1 MESVSLWNQIGQT
14 IGEMIGLILN
24 WTRDTVWRYAPGFL
38 SGLLV
43 LVLGWLMAAI
53 GRNVVRKLLRALGLD
68 VVAERTG
75 ARRYLQDHEI
85 KMPPSAMA
93 GWLVYI
99 VIVYAALVMAFER
112 MSLEAGRRLLT
123 DVASFIPKILVVVL
137 LLALGV
143 WLSRWIGGLLGRAAR
158 LAGVPF
164 HELIGTLVRIG
175 GIVLAVVVSLDYLGL
190 ASRQTLLVGLA
201 VIALGFIAMGVLF
214 AVCARDLVGN
224 LLARNFVAGE
234 FKIGD
239 RIRVGAIE
247 GRVESI
253 GANVLRLRNGDTSH
267 LVPHG
272 QLVREPIE
280 RLGPAEPQ
288 PATAGLPLP

>member
-1 MESVSLWNQIGQT
+1 MESVSLWNEIGQT
-14 IGEMIGLILN
+14 VGEMIGLILT
-24 WTRDTVWRYAPGFL
+24 WTRETVWLYAPGFL

-43 LVLGWLMAAI
+43 LLLGWLMAAI
-53 GRNVVRKLLRALGLD
+53 GRNVVTKLLRAFGLD

-75 ARRYLQDHEI
+75 ARRYLQDREI
-85 KMPPSAMA
+85 KMAPSAMA

-99 VIVYAALVMAFER
+99 VILYAALVMAFER
-112 MSLEAGRRLLT
+112 MSLEAGSRLLT

-143 WLSRWIGGLLGRAAR
+143 WLSRWLGGLLGRAAR

-164 HELIGTLVRIG
+164 HEMIGTLVRIG
-175 GIVLAVVVSLDYLGL
+175 GIVLTVIVSLDYLGL

-201 VIALGFIAMGVLF
+201 VIALGFIATGTLF

-234 FKIGD
+234 FRIGD

-247 GRVESI
+247 GQVESI
-253 GANVLRLRNGDTSH
+253 GTTVLRLRHGETSH

-272 QLVREPIE
+272 RLVREPIE
-280 RLGPAEPQ
+280 RLSPTPPA
-288 PATAGLPLP
+288 PLPTGMPLQ